1 MLYIHGYYGYNNC
14 GDEAFKC
21 VFEKYFKGIDYIHT
35 SPNNPPPSKPS
46 NNDLLILG
54 GGNVI
59 DPYFLNSIQNWK
71 DRVFAVGI
79 GLSSREGMGALVEL
93 NPKVCFIRNKSELA
107 TIKSLLPIAEYVP
120 DIVFSL
126 KSDELLKS
134 KVGSD
139 SPSIPSRISKRNDFK
154 KNAAIILSDRITSF
168 MSADNYSLGIDNLSA
183 LSNLIIFLKFIA
195 KYYNLHFLAFSNDFY
210 HPDNAL
216 NELIASRLSG
226 FRDRISFSVAGSNP
240 SIAFEIIS
248 SVDIVFSMK
257 FHALVFALIANKPV
271 VNMSDAPKCLSLM
284 GGFNLD
290 KISHPMYFGTDGY
303 NLKNSLQYIESGNFP
318 AFDFVV
324 DAQSNA
330 DKVMNIVVEKIKAFQ
345 SDHIFNI

>member
-1 MLYIHGYYGYNNC
+1 MIYIHGYYGYSNC

-35 SPNNPPPSKPS
+35 SPNSPPPLNPS
-46 NNDLLILG
+46 ANDLLILG

-59 DPYFLNSIQNWK
+59 DQYFLESIKNWK

-79 GLSSREGMGALVEL
+79 GLSSPEGMEALVKL
-93 NPKVCFIRNKSELA
+93 NPKVCFIRNKSELES
-107 TIKSLLPIAEYVP
+107 IKSLLPLAEYTP

-134 KVGSD
+134 KIGFD
-139 SPSIPSRISKRNDFK
+139 FPSIPSRVSKRLGFK

-168 MSADNYSLGIDNLSA
+168 MSADNYSVGIDNLSA
-183 LSNLIIFLKFIA
+183 LNNLIIFLKFIA

-216 NELIASRLSG
+216 NELIASSLSG
-226 FRDRISFSVAGSNP
+226 FRDRISFSVAGNNP
-240 SIAFEIIS
+240 SKAFEVIS

-284 GGFNLD
+284 KAFNLD
-290 KISHPMYFGTDGY
+290 IVSHPMYFGTAGND
-303 NLKNSLQYIESGNFP
+303 LKNSLQYIESGNFSTY
-318 AFDFVV
+318 DFVF
-324 DAQSNA
+324 DAQINA
-330 DKVMNIVVEKIKAFQ
+330 HEVMSMLAEKIKLFRMN
-345 SDHIFNI
+345 HY